1 MKLTKVER
9 TPNPLAMKLS
19 VDEYLEAGTVG
30 VTYTRNQKG
39 LPRDIMRLFTIP
51 GLHQMYRYADFI
63 TVEKTV
69 DSDWKDILPQIKKI
83 LNR

>member
-30 VTYTRNQKG
+30 VTYTRNQ
-39 LPRDIMRLFTIP
+39 RDCRVISCAYLR
-51 GLHQMYRYADFI
+51 YRGCI
-63 TVEKTV
+63 KCIVTLILLQ
-69 DSDWKDILPQIKKI
+69 WKRQ
-83 LNR
+83 